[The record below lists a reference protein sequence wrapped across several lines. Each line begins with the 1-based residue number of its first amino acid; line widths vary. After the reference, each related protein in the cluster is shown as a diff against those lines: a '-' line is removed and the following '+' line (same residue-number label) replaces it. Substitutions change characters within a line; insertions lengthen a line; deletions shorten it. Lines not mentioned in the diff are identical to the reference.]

1 MKRDME
7 QFMEDRF
14 QIKPDQGATGHPVHI
29 LDILDM
35 MITPDVDAS
44 IAVNSIRENEIA
56 CRQDVE
62 DHSSSLFSCPHPSLS
77 LWGTR
82 CFFVSTS
89 KVYRPEAVATCQ
101 SMGANLVTIRNDDED
116 DALHIASQQRTTW
129 IGLEK
134 KSGTWTWPD
143 GTTLTDANYKNWRAD
158 QPPPGGSCVV
168 KKGTDG
174 GWRVPPNCEGG
185 GDPRIIACSMEAD
198 RSEQSWNST
207 DMKMLKQRTCTNP
220 GEEDVASRLPAIDV
234 FLNPAKELAKKKLIK
249 DKKNVAKKYF
259 RDSNMQT
266 LYPELFRILWE
277 STLPCFKEE
286 NNEEHMLLSCELAG
300 VELSCEDYF
309 TRIPTDRGMTVI
321 PGMCCALN
329 VESSLRSSE
338 NNSLIKELQGDKE
351 TKEVLSQEGIRSG
364 LKLTLDLHSNT
375 VSFGTMFP
383 QYSAFSLFV
392 GHSSQFPTIRDK
404 SIQLEA
410 GKEHFVDL
418 SATVVTTKSIR
429 EILPEARGCL
439 FTDESDLEFYKS
451 YTYSNC
457 RLECQIK
464 LAEQKHK
471 CIPWHLPK
479 VGQNYEIHLIPH
491 LSHINFHNCHECNKW
506 FKKCIE
512 IHFEQ
517 QVKEI
522 NVFRKGECYQ
532 SKFVS
537 ISNE

>member
-1 MKRDME
+1 MRAEEESCDPSKAL
-7 QFMEDRF
+7 EDLLHRGTCL
-14 QIKPDQGATGHPVHI
+14 QQETTKNKTMNAT
-29 LDILDM
+29 
-35 MITPDVDAS
+35 
-44 IAVNSIRENEIA
+44 
-56 CRQDVE
+56 
-62 DHSSSLFSCPHPSLS
+62 
-77 LWGTR
+77 
-82 CFFVSTS
+82 TS
-89 KVYRPEAVATCQ
+89 
-101 SMGANLVTIRNDDED
+101 
-116 DALHIASQQRTTW
+116 
-129 IGLEK
+129 
-134 KSGTWTWPD
+134 
-143 GTTLTDANYKNWRAD
+143 
-158 QPPPGGSCVV
+158 
-168 KKGTDG
+168 
-174 GWRVPPNCEGG
+174 
-185 GDPRIIACSMEAD
+185 
-198 RSEQSWNST
+198 
-207 DMKMLKQRTCTNP
+207 
-220 GEEDVASRLPAIDV
+220 LPAIDM
-234 FLNPAKELAKKKLIK
+234 FLNPALEEYKKSIVKRKTGMAKDFFNDADMK
-249 DKKNVAKKYF
+249 A
-259 RDSNMQT
+259 
-266 LYPELFRILWE
+266 LYPELFRLLWK
-277 STLPCFKEE
+277 SSLPCFNQEKEE
-286 NNEEHMLLSCELAG
+286 DEHMLLSCELAG

-351 TKEVLSQEGIRSG
+351 TKEVLSQEGIRNG

-383 QYSAFSLFV
+383 QYGAFSLFV

-439 FTDESDLEFYKS
+439 FTDESDLEFYRS

-479 VGQNYEIHLIPH
+479 VGYNYEIHLIPH
-491 LSHINFHNCHECNKW
+491 LSHIHFHNCHEYTKW